1 MNARPQL
8 KHQRPRETKQQAGA
22 LLDLSA
28 SEGIVEAI
36 VSVFGVLDEGGDIVV
51 PGAYAKTITER
62 GRRIRVLDH
71 HNSYSV
77 RDVIGVPLAMRELSR
92 DELPAEILSQWP
104 EATGGLWTKTQYLL
118 NTEEGAGVFARIASG
133 ALAEYS
139 IGYQVM
145 QASYQDVDWR
155 GSIVPVRLLKEIKLW
170 EYSPVVWGMNPAT
183 ATVQVKA
190 AETDVRQLSDNP
202 AAEPVEE
209 EAPSLTVQ
217 RRRLAL
223 LFDLDSEDIQ
233 HAT

>member
-1 MNARPQL
+1 MSARPHL
-8 KHQRPRETKQQAGA
+8 KHPRPREAKQQTGA
-22 LLDLSA
+22 LLDLST

-51 PGAYAKTITER
+51 PGAYVKTITER

-145 QASYQDVDWR
+145 QAGYQDVEWR

-190 AETDVRQLSDNP
+190 AEMAPEP

-209 EAPSLTVQ
+209 ETPSLTVQ

-223 LFDLDSEDIQ
+223 LFDLDNEDNQ
-233 HAT
+233 P

>member
-1 MNARPQL
+1 MSVRSRM
-8 KHQRPRETKQQAGA
+8 KVQRPRETKQQAGA

-28 SEGIVEAI
+28 SEGIVEAV
-36 VSVFGVLDEGGDIVV
+36 VSVFGVLDDGGDIVV

-62 GRRIRVLDH
+62 GRRIRVLDG
-71 HNSYSV
+71 HNSHSV
-77 RDVIGVPLAMRELSR
+77 MHVVGVPLAMRELSR
-92 DELPAEILSQWP
+92 AELPAEILSQWP
-104 EATGGLWTKTQYLL
+104 EATGGLWTRTQYLL

-145 QASYQDVDWR
+145 QAGYQDVEWR
-155 GSIVPVRLLKEIKLW
+155 GSIVPARLLKEIKLW

-190 AETDVRQLSDNP
+190 AETAPEP
-202 AAEPVEE
+202 AAEPVE

-223 LFDLDSEDIQ
+223 LFDLDSEDNPS
-233 HAT
+233 